1 MDVSNCGP
9 APSLYVHY
17 RRSLV
22 GYSRPFLAS
31 LIPSGSF
38 ASRVPSPYGLRLFP
52 SLSDRLQPAPP

>member
-31 LIPSGSF
+31 LLSMRFTRIHLT
-38 ASRVPSPYGLRLFP
+38 SRS
-52 SLSDRLQPAPP
+52 